1 VSIDKNGSLP
11 WVDSEDEQFRTA
23 ISSLREED
31 IPPKDA
37 EDTASVLPGTHTE
50 VSATSPR
57 ARCELLPRAIRQY
70 PAQRPGTT
78 SKDRRYMAKR
88 VKATDQGKSL
98 GKRPGPSGKSYQQ
111 IKSEDFPHSDV

>member
-1 VSIDKNGSLP
+1 MSIDKNVSLP
-11 WVDSEDEQFRTA
+11 QVDSEDEQFGTA
-23 ISSLREED
+23 IFFLKEED
-31 IPPKDA
+31 IPIKDT
-37 EDTASVLPGTHTE
+37 EDTASILPGTHTE

-57 ARCELLPRAIRQY
+57 ARCELLPRDIRQY
-70 PAQRPGTT
+70 PARRPGTT

-88 VKATDQGKSL
+88 VKVTDQDKSL